1 MKHCNFLTA
10 LCYEHRKEC
19 KSLIAWCTFNQRS
32 EIQMGVV
39 KSGMVMAASAC
50 LVASA
55 SAVDLTTPM
64 SPSLWVASNHDTQAA
79 VGPPV
84 GSSAVAQPSW
94 AVLQWYLAQ
103 GNQPTLPPAYT
114 FKYLPNQ
121 GGWNN
126 YINSIFQ
133 GSNNKWT
140 LSNATS
146 LVEYNAV
153 DQPWLNGTYTLL
165 TNGIDAHEFPCGGE
179 FDLWLSPKGPLNDMG
194 PLASGA
200 PNGFI
205 PVPNTISSLNSLV
218 LDVGINI
225 KDERVIPRC
234 TNPAIN
240 QIAYAVTFFLKN
252 VSNGKNFFYSLT
264 FRDSRITQMPTNGYY
279 GGFADAGGN
288 VGAGDYITNLAS
300 SVVPPAPGVG
310 RVAYNNLNILPR
322 IKQIISSGWVYDGAG
337 PNKIYFDGN
346 VANWRVD
353 GVFIGQAVWG
363 GALGES
369 QWDNFKVQAF

>member
-1 MKHCNFLTA
+1 MRLMKNGL
-10 LCYEHRKEC
+10 
-19 KSLIAWCTFNQRS
+19 
-32 EIQMGVV
+32 VV
-39 KSGMVMAASAC
+39 AASAC
-50 LVASA
+50 VAVSA
-55 SAVDLTTPM
+55 SAFDLTTQM

-79 VGPPV
+79 VGPAV
-84 GSSAVAQPSW
+84 GSSAVPQPSW

-103 GNQPTLPPAYT
+103 GNQPTLPPSYT

-126 YINSIFQ
+126 YVNSIFQ
-133 GSNNKWT
+133 GSNSKWT

-153 DQPWLNGTYTLL
+153 DQPWLNGTYRLL
-165 TNGIDAHEFPCGGE
+165 SNGIDAVEFPCGGE
-179 FDLWLSPKGPLNDMG
+179 FDLWLSPKGPLNDLG
-194 PLASGA
+194 PLASSA
-200 PNGFI
+200 PNGFT
-205 PVPNTISSLNSLV
+205 PLPNTISGLSSLLLN
-218 LDVGINI
+218 VGIDI

-279 GGFADAGGN
+279 EGFADAGGN
-288 VGAGDYITNLAS
+288 VGAGDYITNLAGS
-300 SVVPPAPGVG
+300 IVPPAPGVG
-310 RVAYNNLNILPR
+310 RVAYANLNILPR
-322 IKQIISSGWVYDGAG
+322 LKQIIANGWVYDGAG

-346 VANWRVD
+346 VSNWRVD

-369 QWDNFKVQAF
+369 QWDNFKVQAFQ